1 MLGTESIDGFLG
13 ELAVLAVRTVGEGL
27 SCGITLQLNGRPL
40 TVASSDM
47 FASQLDEL
55 QYEQDQGPCLSA
67 LRGGEPIRI
76 DDLAGDD
83 RWRRYAVRALAH
95 GVRSS
100 LSIPLTAQGSPVG
113 AFNLYSRTPGFFGA
127 EQTRLA
133 DTFAQ
138 NASVAVGIAAR
149 FAAHT
154 VLTEQLRTSLASRS
168 VIDQAVGIIMAEQ
181 RCSSKEAFAIL
192 RAASQNR
199 NLRLR
204 EVAANI
210 VIGVSGEPPRP
221 PPFSPPG

>member
-95 GVRSS
+95 GV
-100 LSIPLTAQGSPVG
+100 A
-113 AFNLYSRTPGFFGA
+113 
-127 EQTRLA
+127 
-133 DTFAQ
+133 
-138 NASVAVGIAAR
+138 
-149 FAAHT
+149 
-154 VLTEQLRTSLASRS
+154 
-168 VIDQAVGIIMAEQ
+168 
-181 RCSSKEAFAIL
+181 
-192 RAASQNR
+192 
-199 NLRLR
+199 
-204 EVAANI
+204 
-210 VIGVSGEPPRP
+210 
-221 PPFSPPG
+221 